1 MTTRTTPPYA
11 GIAAR
16 AVGVSCALALALTA
30 CGAGDPAPTESSS
43 RSTPTAAG
51 SQTTTPSTVGDPV
64 RDAII
69 AAMQGQ
75 SRTIVELA
83 GNDETT
89 IRELPASALKGWKVL
104 ELTLA
109 TPPHPRRA
117 MIGLADDGRAVILM
131 SQPANFATV
140 AEGAQVTSAAQAL
153 ELAQTYIESTG
164 NLAQPSYPV
173 ASIDEVKFLPRPNA
187 DQTALIART
196 KQEQASAITS
206 PTATK
211 AGTGWTVVAWWVT
224 AGQLVKHE
232 VSVASDGT
240 LKDTP
245 TVVVDRLPVPV
256 SP

>member
-1 MTTRTTPPYA
+1 MTTRNTRPKA
-11 GIAAR
+11 GITAR
-16 AVGVSCALALALTA
+16 AVGAIMGLALALTA
-30 CGAGDPAPTESSS
+30 CGADTPEPTSTRS
-43 RSTPTAAG
+43 STPTTAS
-51 SQTTTPSTVGDPV
+51 SQTTPSTVGDPV

>member
-1 MTTRTTPPYA
+1 MTTRTTLPYA

-30 CGAGDPAPTESSS
+30 CGADDPAPTGSSG
-43 RSTPTAAG
+43 STPTTAS
-51 SQTTTPSTVGDPV
+51 SQTTTPTTVGDPV

-75 SRTIVELA
+75 SQTIVELA
-83 GNDETT
+83 SNEETT
-89 IRELPASALKGWKVL
+89 LRELPASALKGWKVL

-140 AEGAQVTSAAQAL
+140 AEGASVTSADQAV

-164 NLAQPSYPV
+164 NLAQPSYAV
-173 ASIDEVKFLPRPNA
+173 ASIDEVRFLPRPNA
-187 DQTALIART
+187 DQAALIAKT
-196 KQEQASAITS
+196 KKEQASAVT
-206 PTATK
+206 PPNATK
-211 AGTGWTVVAWWVT
+211 DGTGWTVVTWWVS

-232 VSVASDGT
+232 TSIAGDGSV
-240 LKDTP
+240 KDAP
-245 TVVVDRLPVPV
+245 TVVVDRLPVPI